1 MEISMKKI
9 TLTALALMSTSAF
22 ATEARV
28 AAHQGNAAF
37 ADSIDYRTYYSLTD
51 NGKES
56 VYFDLHAGGTM
67 SGAFRKGGHSLH
79 VAQLPAAE
87 DGSDAGTSMNYFAAD
102 GDTGYGVGL
111 NYTSKDRFSIGGG
124 YGMTDGNSSMAFSG
138 NLNMVGEE
146 GADDE
151 GVGVTVGVSSR
162 DLGDDDVTVWGASV
176 DYGGIVDEESGAT
189 GTSIAGNYGIGWRYS
204 TDRSKAGVTVGP
216 SITVGLPEEGDTQ
229 IGINLAD
236 INVAGEFALN
246 DWFGL
251 RGSVTSSLAVVNLTS
266 EDEEA
271 TPDLSTAGMA
281 TAFGASIDFEG
292 ADIDLVID
300 PNSVLNGPYFL
311 TGAASDP
318 AVMMSARFDI

>member
-1 MEISMKKI
+1 MEISMKKL

-22 ATEARV
+22 ATDART

-56 VYFDLHAGGTM
+56 MYFDLMAGGAM
-67 SGAFRKGGHSLH
+67 SGAFRKSGHSLH
-79 VAQLPAAE
+79 VSQMPAAE
-87 DGSDAGTSMNYFAAD
+87 DGLDAGTSLNYFAAD
-102 GDTGYGVGL
+102 GDTGYSVGL
-111 NYTSKDRFSIGGG
+111 DYTSKDRFSLGGG

-138 NLNMVGEE
+138 NVSMVGVE

-151 GVGVTVGVSSR
+151 GVGVAVGVSSR

-176 DYGGIVDEESGAT
+176 DYGGIVDKESGAT
-189 GTSIAGNYGIGWRYS
+189 GTSIGGNYGMGWRYS

-216 SITVGLPEEGDTQ
+216 SLSVGLPEDGDTM
-229 IGINLAD
+229 IGISLAD

-251 RGSVTSSLAVVNLTS
+251 RGSVTNSLAVVNLTG
-266 EDEEA
+266 DDD
-271 TPDLSTAGMA
+271 PDLSTAGMA
-281 TAFGASIDFEG
+281 AAFGASIDFEG
-292 ADIDLVID
+292 ADVDLVID

-311 TGAASDP
+311 TGAASAP
-318 AVMMSARFDI
+318 AIMMSARFDI